1 MVRSRLSLIS
11 STTIQHPTPLTDM
24 ILNDP
29 ILLRRLNERVYEL
42 LLSDSRQL
50 RDRHQGGQG

>member
-1 MVRSRLSLIS
+1 MVRSRLSIIS
-11 STTIQHPTPLTDM
+11 PTLVRHQGQLTDV

-42 LLSDSRQL
+42 LLSDTRQL
-50 RDRHQGGQG
+50 RDRHHGGQR